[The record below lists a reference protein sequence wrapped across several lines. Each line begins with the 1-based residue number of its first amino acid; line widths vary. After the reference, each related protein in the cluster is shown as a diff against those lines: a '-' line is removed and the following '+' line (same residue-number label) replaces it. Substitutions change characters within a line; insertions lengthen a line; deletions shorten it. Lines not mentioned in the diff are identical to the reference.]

1 MSTPNTTAPMTQPSS
16 ASKKATGHI
25 STPHTIASPA
35 PRSVPSPAAT
45 RKDHAAKTP
54 VNHPTAGSSHGSK
67 TLASTPMVHSLS
79 QTGLGSSPGQHF
91 GTPGALHGLG
101 VDLGS
106 GTPNLNVPTPM
117 LAAAGMVPSMSEIMG
132 VGAGRKRNEDEER
145 KAKMNK
151 ILKKIGKPKGRV
163 SKAGI
168 ERVAR
173 RCGLTAVGDDAEIS
187 LAGVGEKMMLVVNLK
202 GDVVEGVVPQIFVC
216 EAEKK
221 EEEQYM
227 GIAASKVLLQN
238 LRVPSGIAL
247 QSKLDQFAI
256 NLDRL
261 AKMDRMSKGQVDCFE
276 AINGVYTSLKKL
288 YDLEKD
294 AVKALRELKNDDA
307 DGKAAHEV
315 LCKRSGRPFLHDN
328 GRIGLSLGYWTPLQH
343 PKTSAGKAD
352 GALVDEPQDDHLESD
367 IWSLRIEAQ
376 PCAVGM
382 YPSLRASDA
391 WLPETFDIAQQEQG
405 IPWQDP
411 PNTLINTN
419 PTDTG
424 DAMAIDGERLPDL
437 RFVAKLDPPVILPLQ
452 IAATILATLGDQYSQ
467 SITFPIYHLNLLGIK
482 SQDLSTKVVS
492 EQSILVPRTEEKE
505 EDTHI
510 LHEYVLDIPK
520 ADLAYTL
527 EELPFSHPRQLIE
540 LLPTLRQWA
549 STGHLLQTAFSKSAT
564 ESIRAPAN
572 AAANGTNGSPHK
584 KPSDSSSKAAAHA
597 KDLKSILDHVEPEA
611 AAASKT
617 RIDLTFA
624 SGSQL
629 PLATPNFSLA
639 IADSTTTTT
648 TTTTFTGEE
657 LSHVVFQ
664 MMPNADVVVEHFDDG
679 HLEKIPVSEP
689 EELGKNASS
698 EEGQQQ
704 TEQNSSSDG
713 LLKKKKKKKLAK
725 ALEVSNDLG
734 IWVEWMRRQSHHHS

>member
-1 MSTPNTTAPMTQPSS
+1 MSTPNTSASVTQPSS

-25 STPHTIASPA
+25 STPLTTASPA

-54 VNHPTAGSSHGSK
+54 VNHPTVGSSHGSK
-67 TLASTPMVHSLS
+67 TLASTPMVGSLS

-145 KAKMNK
+145 KAKINK

-173 RCGLTAVGDDAEIS
+173 RCGLTAVGDDTEIS
-187 LAGVGEKMMLVVNLK
+187 LAGVGEKMMLVVNLQ
-202 GDVVEGVVPQIFVC
+202 GDAVEGVVPQIFVC

-221 EEEQYM
+221 DEEQYM

-238 LRVPSGIAL
+238 LKVPDGIAL
-247 QSKLDQFAI
+247 QSKLDRFAI

-307 DGKAAHEV
+307 DEKAAREV
-315 LCKRSGRPFLHDN
+315 LCKRSGRPFMHEN
-328 GRIGLSLGYWTPLQH
+328 GKIGLSLGYWTPLQC
-343 PKTSAGKAD
+343 PKTSAVKVD
-352 GALVDEPQDDHLESD
+352 GPLVDEPQDSLESD

-376 PCAVGM
+376 PCAAGM
-382 YPSLRASDA
+382 YPSLRVSDA
-391 WLPETFDIAQQEQG
+391 WLPENFDIVQQEQG

-424 DAMAIDGERLPDL
+424 DSMAIDGERLPDL

-467 SITFPIYHLNLLGIK
+467 SISFPIYHLNLLGIK

-492 EQSILVPRTEEKE
+492 EQTILVPRAD
-505 EDTHI
+505 EDTNV

-520 ADLAYTL
+520 GDLAYTL
-527 EELPFSHPRQLIE
+527 EEIPFSHPRQLVE

-549 STGHLLQTAFSKSAT
+549 STGKLLHNTFVKSAA
-564 ESIRAPAN
+564 RN
-572 AAANGTNGSPHK
+572 AQAGNGSNGTHQG
-584 KPSDSSSKAAAHA
+584 SDSASKASPDR
-597 KDLKSILDHVEPEA
+597 DLNELLDNVGIERLH
-611 AAASKT
+611 KT
-617 RIDLTFA
+617 RVDVSFA

-629 PLATPNFSLA
+629 PIPTPNISLA
-639 IADSTTTTT
+639 ISDA
-648 TTTTFTGEE
+648 TGED

-664 MMPNADVVVEHFDDG
+664 IMPNADVVVEHFDGMDIADP
-679 HLEKIPVSEP
+679 EPDKI
-689 EELGKNASS
+689 AS
-698 EEGQQQ
+698 EEQQ
-704 TEQNSSSDG
+704 TEQNQPDEM
-713 LLKKKKKKKLAK
+713 KKKKLAK

-734 IWVEWMRRQSHHHS
+734 IWVEWMRKQRHRS